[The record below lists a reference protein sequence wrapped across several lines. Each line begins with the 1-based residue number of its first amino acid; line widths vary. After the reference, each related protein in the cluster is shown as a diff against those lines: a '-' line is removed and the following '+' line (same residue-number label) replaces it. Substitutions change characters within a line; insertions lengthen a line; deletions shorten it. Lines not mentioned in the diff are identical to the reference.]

1 MPHPVGRVLTSLV
14 AIACLRAQKGV
25 GPQVTSHVFGLKKV
39 RWKMRSR
46 PAGVRSRR
54 ARLGGISSSD
64 NTQSAEVADGT
75 TEGLGENWR
84 WLTEDA
90 GCEWALRTVD
100 RVCEAI
106 ENAAPTE
113 PEVKS
118 KL

>member
-1 MPHPVGRVLTSLV
+1 MLTSLV

-25 GPQVTSHVFGLKKV
+25 GPQVTSHIFGLKKV
-39 RWKMRSR
+39 RLIA
-46 PAGVRSRR
+46 PNAV
-54 ARLGGISSSD
+54 AASSSSLVLLRGPGRSD
-64 NTQSAEVADGT
+64 GTQSAEVADGT
-75 TEGLGENWR
+75 TEGLGDNWR

-106 ENAAPTE
+106 ETAPPSE
-113 PEVKS
+113 PEVKA